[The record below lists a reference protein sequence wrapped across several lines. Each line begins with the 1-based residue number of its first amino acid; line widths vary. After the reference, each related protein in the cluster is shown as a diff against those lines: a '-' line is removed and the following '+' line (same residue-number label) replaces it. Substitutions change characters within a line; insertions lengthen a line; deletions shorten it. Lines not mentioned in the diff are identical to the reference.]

1 MAPFTVQQRFGLK
14 PEELNALTVL
24 SGLEGYRG
32 PGSTDPAAVTASTLQ
47 RRLSGKWGGKDIRN
61 IATSPGQFA
70 AILDRGINMQQLGD
84 PAFGAKILGG
94 KSEFDRIQAMIN
106 NPEIVRSHMG
116 KVGESFRALSAGPK
130 KGDYIPVPGRSN
142 FYFNQSPAIAKQGIQ
157 LLEGVPAAPPL
168 PPATATASKPREQGN
183 GLGASLLNW
192 AKNMRLGTIF
202 QPQSSLS
209 GYDEILNTI
218 PDPQSY
224 LQAFANRL
232 MEEEEV

>member
-61 IATSPGQFA
+61 IATAPGQFA

-106 NPEIVRSHMG
+106 NPDIVRSHMG

-142 FYFNQSPAIAKQGIQ
+142 FYFNQDPAIAKRGNQ
-157 LLEGVPAAPPL
+157 LLEGAPSAPPL
-168 PPATATASKPREQGN
+168 PPTTTASKPVEKGN
-183 GLGASLLNW
+183 GLGASILNLI
-192 AKNMRLGTIF
+192 KNTGLGTMF
-202 QPQSSLS
+202 RPQSALP
-209 GYDEILNTI
+209 GYDEILGITS
-218 PDPQSY
+218 DPQAY

-232 MEEEEV
+232 MEGEEV

>member
-32 PGSTDPAAVTASTLQ
+32 PGSTDPAAVAASTLQ
-47 RRLSGKWGGKDIRN
+47 RRMSGKWGGRDIRN

-70 AILDRGINMQQLGD
+70 AILDRGINMQQLAD
-84 PAFGAKILGG
+84 PAFGAKVLGG

-106 NPEIVRSHMG
+106 NPETVRSHMG

-130 KGDYIPVPGRSN
+130 KGDYIPVPGKSN

-157 LLEGVPAAPPL
+157 LLEGSVETPVSSGTQSPAPL
-168 PPATATASKPREQGN
+168 GN
-183 GLGASLLNW
+183 SLGAGLL
-192 AKNMRLGTIF
+192 RTIMGVIPNF
-202 QPQSSLS
+202 QKQQSFLPEV
-209 GYDEILNTI
+209 DINADT
-218 PDPQSY
+218 Y
-224 LQAFANRL
+224 LQGFLDRL
-232 MEEEEV
+232 RAGDEEDFV

>member
-32 PGSTDPAAVTASTLQ
+32 PGSTDPAAVAASTLQ
-47 RRLSGKWGGKDIRN
+47 RRMSGKWGGRDIRN

-70 AILDRGINMQQLGD
+70 AILDRGINMQQLAD
-84 PAFGAKILGG
+84 PAFGAKVLGG

-106 NPEIVRSHMG
+106 NPETVRSHMG

-130 KGDYIPVPGRSN
+130 KGDYIPVPGKSN

-157 LLEGVPAAPPL
+157 LLEGPVETPVSSGAQSPAPL
-168 PPATATASKPREQGN
+168 GN
-183 GLGASLLNW
+183 NLGAGLL
-192 AKNMRLGTIF
+192 RTIMGVIPNF
-202 QPQSSLS
+202 QKQQSFLPEV
-209 GYDEILNTI
+209 DMNA
-218 PDPQSY
+218 DAY
-224 LQAFANRL
+224 LQGFLDRL
-232 MEEEEV
+232 RAGDEEDFV